1 LKFLY
6 IKLKVL
12 LLASCF
18 LLLASTVVYAAL
30 KGLPEGKSRVMI
42 GDAAPMEHPS
52 LQKARE
58 TGKAIILMFGNVDHC
73 IYCEKTWGNVRELLP
88 KYKNDVVAVLI
99 SHRPSKF
106 QLAEDEDRILGEI
119 YGLIGEPWLFF
130 IDKKGIVR
138 QIFPGLTGLEQID
151 TALKNLIKPNGE
163 GR

>member
-1 LKFLY
+1 MKRILLFILTLTFLFFPPS
-6 IKLKVL
+6 ISL
-12 LLASCF
+12 S
-18 LLLASTVVYAAL
+18 AL

-52 LQKARE
+52 LKKARE

-73 IYCEKTWGNVRELLP
+73 IYCEKTWGNVRELMP

-119 YGLIGEPWLFF
+119 YGVVGEPWLFF
-130 IDKKGIVR
+130 IDKDGIVR
-138 QIFPGLTGLEQID
+138 QIFPGLTGLNQIED
-151 TALKNLIKPNGE
+151 GLKNLITK
-163 GR
+163 